1 MKAAVIVK
9 NNRLKILDVPEPQPG
24 DYQAK
29 CEILFGAVCSGTDSH
44 LIDGSLR
51 FRSPLPTILGHESI
65 GRVIATGRNVRH
77 LKPGDLVTRV
87 GAPAMAPYSIS
98 WGGFA
103 EFGIAVDHQAMEED
117 GRPQAEWGKF
127 RIHRKI
133 PASFDPAAA
142 TMIITWRE
150 TLSYLT
156 RMGVHKGAS
165 LLVIGTGGNGLAYA
179 AHARNIGLKQITLLG
194 APERA
199 RQAKKAGAT
208 HFINYRHPD
217 PGKALAAQMPAGYD
231 FVIDAVGSQASVN
244 TAMAALKDGG
254 ILGLYGLNELG
265 RVTLNPAL
273 ARGTFTFSNK
283 GYAEYET
290 HTRVVNFIKAGQL
303 DASVW
308 LTNIK
313 TPWTL
318 DTLPEAFAA
327 TRQRKV
333 VKALIRIRG

>member
-9 NNRLKILDVPEPQPG
+9 NNRLKILDVPEPHPG
-24 DYQAK
+24 DYEAK
-29 CEILFGAVCSGTDSH
+29 CEMLFGAICAGTDSH

-65 GRVIATGRNVRH
+65 GRVIATGKKVRH
-77 LKPGDLVTRV
+77 LKRGDLVTRV

-103 EFGIAVDHQAMEED
+103 EFGIAVDHQAMKED
-117 GRPQAEWGKF
+117 GRPPADWENF
-127 RIHRKI
+127 RIHQKI
-133 PASFDPAAA
+133 PATFDPAAA
-142 TMIITWRE
+142 TVIITWRE

-156 RMGVHKGAS
+156 RMGVHKDAS

-179 AHARNIGLKQITLLG
+179 AHARNTGLKQITLLG
-194 APERA
+194 TPERA
-199 RQAKKAGAT
+199 RLAKTAGAT
-208 HFINYRHPD
+208 HFVSYRLPD
-217 PGKALAAQMPAGYD
+217 PGKALARQAPEGYD
-231 FVIDAVGSQASVN
+231 FVIDAVGSQTSVN

-265 RVTLNPAL
+265 RVTLNPSL
-273 ARGTFTFSNK
+273 ARGTFTFSDK

-290 HTRVVNFIKAGQL
+290 HARVVNFIKSGKL
-303 DASVW
+303 DASLW

-313 TPWTL
+313 NPWTL
-318 DTLPEAFAA
+318 DALPEAYAA